1 MFFGFTVE
9 LQIYQTKRDMDKLNL
24 LIKEDEETKFWSDIL
39 SKELKPVT
47 VRLQQASKEIG
58 QKLDS
63 LRNSTLAFILLVNIM
78 WLLLLYTVTFPQLG
92 AYGLTDRAFQ
102 LLFLGIYGIIIILSF
117 FAMVLHRFIMLMQ
130 FLGRQQVVEK
140 VISPDFDALSVISNP
155 NICTQ
160 HTPPV

>member
-1 MFFGFTVE
+1 
-9 LQIYQTKRDMDKLNL
+9 MDKLNL

-39 SKELKPVT
+39 TKELKPVT
-47 VRLQQASKEIG
+47 VRLQQTSKEIG

-63 LRNSTLAFILLVNIM
+63 LRNSTLAIILLVNIM

-92 AYGLTDRAFQ
+92 TYGLTDRAFQ

-117 FAMVLHRFIMLMQ
+117 VAMVLHRFIMLMQ

-140 VISPDFDALSVISNP
+140 VIPPDFDALSVISNP

-160 HTPPV
+160 HTPAV